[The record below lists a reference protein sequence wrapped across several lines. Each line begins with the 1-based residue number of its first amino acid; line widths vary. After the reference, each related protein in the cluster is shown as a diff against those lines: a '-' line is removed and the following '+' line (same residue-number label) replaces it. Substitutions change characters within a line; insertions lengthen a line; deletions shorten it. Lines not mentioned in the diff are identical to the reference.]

1 MALLQ
6 PQAQGGTQVFYIV
19 FIDFQV
25 GIAGDA
31 KLRKLPHF
39 AANKQIGQVRPDDAG
54 QRQEELVAVFLAPAG
69 HVDEARQDTR
79 YLDDGDF
86 VFTAKGI
93 APAQPD
99 DEVQRLVGDLR
110 KRVRRIQPDRNQQR
124 PHGAFK
130 IRLDPAPLHRIA
142 LAMRHD
148 TDALLRKRWQQF
160 LVVQRILAGHH
171 VVRQTGQ
178 RLERLRCANA
188 FLHMVLSGCQVRGGT
203 DFKKFVQ
210 VGRHD
215 A

>member
-1 MALLQ
+1 M
-6 PQAQGGTQVFYIV
+6 
-19 FIDFQV
+19 
-25 GIAGDA
+25 
-31 KLRKLPHF
+31 
-39 AANKQIGQVRPDDAG
+39 
-54 QRQEELVAVFLAPAG
+54 
-69 HVDEARQDTR
+69 DEARQDTR